1 MEIMRALTVIYKTMI
16 IYFIILLV
24 IRIMGKREV
33 GQLSPFDLVIAIM
46 IGELAVFPIEER
58 QITLLEGLLPIFL
71 LGLLEIL
78 LAFVSLKSN
87 TLRGFINGRPEI
99 LIRDGQIKY
108 QALRRTKYNV
118 NDLLQQLRKKDIFDL
133 ANVELAILE
142 TSGDL
147 SVLEKG
153 KGKIRYPV
161 VIDGHFAINPQLV
174 KVDKAWLK
182 KKIKKDG
189 YQLSEILLAT
199 IDESENIAYYKKKL

>member
-1 MEIMRALTVIYKTMI
+1 MEFIRALTIIYKTMV

-58 QITLLEGLLPIFL
+58 QITLLEGLLPIIL
-71 LGLLEIL
+71 LGILEIM
-78 LAFVSLKSN
+78 LALISLKN
-87 TLRGFINGRPEI
+87 NYLRGLINGRPEI
-99 LIRDGQIKY
+99 LIEDGQIKY
-108 QALRRTKYNV
+108 QALRRTKYNI
-118 NDLLQQLRKKDIFDL
+118 NDLLQQLRKKNIFDL
-133 ANVELAILE
+133 TDVKMAILE

-161 VIDGHFAINPQLV
+161 VIDGAISINPHLV
-174 KVDKAWLK
+174 KVDKEWLLK
-182 KKIKKDG
+182 KISEDG
-189 YQLSEILLAT
+189 YKLSEIILAT
-199 IDESENIAYYKKKL
+199 IDETKNIEYHKKKL